1 MEVSIVIGILILL
14 VIGYFFLGIILKFS
28 WSWAPA
34 VILTPIC
41 IWIMFLGGYL
51 IAFIGLFLFIL
62 TNTIIVTYWQ
72 DTELHNQVEERI
84 EKMFYFQD

>member
-1 MEVSIVIGILILL
+1 MEALFVIGILTLL
-14 VIGYFFLGIILKFS
+14 VIGYFFLGIIIKFS

-51 IAFIGLFLFIL
+51 IAFIGVVLLIITIL
-62 TNTIIVTYWQ
+62 IADYWQ
-72 DTELHNQVEERI
+72 DTKLHNQVEKRI
-84 EKMFYFQD
+84 DKMFYFQD

>member
-1 MEVSIVIGILILL
+1 MEALIVIGILILL

-34 VILTPIC
+34 VILAPIC

-51 IAFIGLFLFIL
+51 IAFIGIVLSII
-62 TNTIIVTYWQ
+62 TIVIANYWQ
-72 DTELHNQVEERI
+72 NTELHNQVEERI

>member
-1 MEVSIVIGILILL
+1 MEALIVVGILILL

-51 IAFIGLFLFIL
+51 IAFIGIVLLII
-62 TNTIIVTYWQ
+62 TIVIANYWQ